1 MMATSLPPYARDI
14 HDDSTVQNKGV
25 AKSSYNLYKND
36 KAHCIWMI
44 EIK

>member
-1 MMATSLPPYARDI
+1 MATSLPPYARHI
-14 HDDSTVQNKGV
+14 HDDSKVQNKGV
-25 AKSSYNLYKND
+25 AKSFNNLYKNH